1 LLYRFD
7 AQISA
12 QKGATMSGSLTYAD
26 AGVDIDRGD
35 ELVQAIRDDVN
46 ATAVPGVMESIGGFG
61 ALFSLKEAGHWDDP
75 VLVSGTDGVGTK
87 LRLAIDHGRH
97 ERVGQDLVAMCVN
110 DIGVTGAQPLF
121 FLDYFATGKL
131 DVEVAATV
139 VRGIADACSMA
150 GCALVG
156 GETAELPGFY
166 GAGDYD
172 LAGFA
177 VGIAERSELRG
188 PQRVNSDALL
198 VGIPSTGLHSNGYSL
213 GRRLYDEASEEQ
225 RRFEGCNVVDLLLEP
240 TAIYS
245 RLLHTLAKED
255 AFQAAAHITGGGLT
269 ENLPRILPQGLGA
282 ELWPERWEEPA
293 VYRWIR
299 SLDRVEEAELMRT
312 FNMGLGMILVVA
324 PDRAEALAKRA
335 GGSIVGCLNSD
346 PGVRFTRPSR

>member
-1 LLYRFD
+1 
-7 AQISA
+7 
-12 QKGATMSGSLTYAD
+12 MSGSLTYSD

-35 ELVQAIRDDVN
+35 ELVQAIKGDVS
-46 ATAVPGVMESIGGFG
+46 ATSVPGVMEAIGGFG
-61 ALFSLKEAGHWDDP
+61 ALFSLKEAGNWDDP

-131 DVEVAATV
+131 EVEVASKV
-139 VRGIADACSMA
+139 VRGIADACALA

-166 GAGDYD
+166 SAGDYD

-177 VGIAERSELRG
+177 VGIAERSQLRG
-188 PQRVNSDALL
+188 PQRVQADALL
-198 VGIPSTGLHSNGYSL
+198 VGLPSTGLHSNGYSL
-213 GRRLYDEASEEQ
+213 ARRLYDDAREDE
-225 RRFEGCNVVDLLLEP
+225 RRFEGCEVVDLLLEP

-245 RLLHTLAKED
+245 RLLHTLATED

-269 ENLPRILPQGLGA
+269 ENLPRILPEGLGA
-282 ELWPERWEEPA
+282 ELWPERWEEPT

-299 SLDRVEEAELMRT
+299 SLDRVEEHELMRT

-324 PDRAEALAKRA
+324 PDQAEGVAKRA
-335 GGSIVGCLNSD
+335 GGSIVGRLTD
-346 PGVRFTRPSR
+346 QPGVSYGGISR

>member
-1 LLYRFD
+1 
-7 AQISA
+7 
-12 QKGATMSGSLTYAD
+12 MSGSLTYAD
-26 AGVDIDRGD
+26 SGVDIDRGD
-35 ELVQAIRDDVN
+35 ELVQAIKGDVS
-46 ATAVPGVMESIGGFG
+46 ATSVPGVMEAIGGFG
-61 ALFSLKEAGHWDDP
+61 ALFSLNEAGSWNDP

-131 DVEVAATV
+131 DVDVAAKV
-139 VRGIADACSMA
+139 VRGIADACALA

-166 GAGDYD
+166 NAGDYD

-177 VGIAERSELRG
+177 VGIAERGQLRG
-188 PQRVNSDALL
+188 PQRVQNDALL
-198 VGIPSTGLHSNGYSL
+198 VGLPSTGLHSNGYSL
-213 GRRLYDEASEEQ
+213 ARRLYDEAGQ
-225 RRFEGCNVVDLLLEP
+225 DQKRFEGRDVVDLLLEP

-269 ENLPRILPQGLGA
+269 ENLPRILPAGLGA
-282 ELWPERWEEPA
+282 ELWTDRWEEPA
-293 VYRWIR
+293 IYRWIR
-299 SLDRVEEAELMRT
+299 QLNRVDEAELMRT

-324 PDRAEALAKRA
+324 SDRAEAVANRA
-335 GGSIVGCLNSD
+335 GGTVVGRLTD
-346 PGVRFTRPSR
+346 QPGVRFIGSPR